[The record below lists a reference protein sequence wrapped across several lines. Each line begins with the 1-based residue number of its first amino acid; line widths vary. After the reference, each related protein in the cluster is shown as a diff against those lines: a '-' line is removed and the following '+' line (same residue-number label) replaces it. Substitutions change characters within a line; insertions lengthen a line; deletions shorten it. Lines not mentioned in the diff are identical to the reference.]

1 MLEFTLTSVDETRVG
16 GSFNFPGIRC
26 FASPALPSLVEN
38 EPVMFRAFFLALG
51 LSTFI
56 LGLEC
61 LVIDKAVLKPRSG
74 SVVEQA
80 AVSYREVQP
89 PEWAPWSLL
98 SGGAVVM
105 LYSFTIPAKMRG

>member
-1 MLEFTLTSVDETRVG
+1 MMRS
-16 GSFNFPGIRC
+16 
-26 FASPALPSLVEN
+26 
-38 EPVMFRAFFLALG
+38 FFLAIG
-51 LSTFI
+51 LSAFV

-61 LVIDKAVLKPRSG
+61 LVIDKAVLVPQGG
-74 SVVEQA
+74 SA
-80 AVSYREVQP
+80 ASSAVQEVAPAVREITP

>member
-1 MLEFTLTSVDETRVG
+1 M
-16 GSFNFPGIRC
+16 
-26 FASPALPSLVEN
+26 
-38 EPVMFRAFFLALG
+38 MRAFFLAIG
-51 LSTFI
+51 MSAFI

-61 LVIDKAVLKPRSG
+61 LVIDKAVLAPQGG
-74 SVVEQA
+74 SVA
-80 AVSYREVQP
+80 SSAVQEVAPAVREITP

>member
-1 MLEFTLTSVDETRVG
+1 
-16 GSFNFPGIRC
+16 
-26 FASPALPSLVEN
+26 
-38 EPVMFRAFFLALG
+38 MFRAFFLALG

-61 LVIDKAVLKPRSG
+61 LVLDKAVLAPRSNAG
-74 SVVEQA
+74 AAEQI
-80 AVSYREVQP
+80 AVTYREVKP

-105 LYSFTIPAKMRG
+105 LYSFTLPAKIRG